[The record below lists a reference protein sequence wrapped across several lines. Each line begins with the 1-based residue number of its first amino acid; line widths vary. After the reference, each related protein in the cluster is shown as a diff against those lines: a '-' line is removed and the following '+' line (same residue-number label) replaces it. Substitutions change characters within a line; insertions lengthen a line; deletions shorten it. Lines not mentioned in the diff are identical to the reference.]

1 MTAPTRARRPRALTG
16 AFRAAGTR
24 HRHGGSGGPAWTQ
37 GMPPLAPA
45 GAP

>member
-16 AFRAAGTR
+16 AFRAAGT
-24 HRHGGSGGPAWTQ
+24 GTGTAAAAGPDG

-45 GAP
+45 GGP